1 MYTEKQLTEILLNLL
16 TMPAE
21 TEVVEFKRAQN
32 SFSDT
37 DLGQYFSALSNEAN
51 LKGRQQAWLVFGVD
65 NNTHKPLGTNYK
77 PSRPSLDEMKKKIA
91 DQTTAR
97 ITFDEIYELKYEGH
111 RVIMFQIPAAPQG
124 LPIAYQGHY
133 YGRDGES
140 LVALNL
146 HEIEL
151 IRSQAI
157 TKTDWSAETVSSATM
172 KDIDAEAV
180 HYFVNEGIES
190 GRLPIS
196 TKRESVQQVVDSLNL
211 IAPDGRLRRAAI
223 LLFGKNPLKFFSG
236 VRFRI
241 GRFGQSDTDL
251 ISQDVIEGNII
262 QMADRVVEILKTKY
276 LVSTVEYDA
285 LKRKEVLEIPVKA
298 LREILYNALAHK
310 DYNGT
315 DIQMQVFADRIVV

>member
-1 MYTEKQLTEILLNLL
+1 MIYTETQLTEILNSLL

-21 TEVVEFKRAQN
+21 TEIVEFKKAEN
-32 SFSDT
+32 TFSDT

-51 LKGRQQAWLVFGVD
+51 LKAQEQAWLVFGID
-65 NNTHKPLGTNYK
+65 NKTHNTIGTNYK
-77 PSRPSLDEMKKKIA
+77 PTRSSLDELKKKIA
-91 DQTTAR
+91 DQTTNR
-97 ITFDEIYELKYEGH
+97 ITFDEIYEIHYNTKRL
-111 RVIMFQIPAAPQG
+111 ILFQIPAAPKG
-124 LPIAYQGHY
+124 IPIAYQGHY

-157 TKTDWSAETVSSATM
+157 IKTDWSAETVSGATM

-180 HYFVNEGIES
+180 RYFVNEGIES

-211 IAPDGRLRRAAI
+211 ITPDGKLRRAAI
-223 LLFGKNPLKFFSG
+223 LLFGKNPLKFFPG

-251 ISQDVIEGNII
+251 ISQDIIEGNII
-262 QMADRVVEILKTKY
+262 QMADRVVEILKNKY
-276 LVSTVEYDA
+276 LVST
-285 LKRKEVLEIPVKA
+285 IPSKPLCSLTNPVQRTK
-298 LREILYNALAHK
+298 
-310 DYNGT
+310 
-315 DIQMQVFADRIVV
+315 